1 MEKAKT
7 TPRTAPKQRFLLL
20 KNLNSYFKEQNPGP
34 NGYFKEEKRA
44 LKPEGNTPNARADSS
59 RICYI
64 LYKVIVTQ
72 PAPTLRS
79 RQQESL
85 LQPLQ
90 L

>member
-44 LKPEGNTPNARADSS
+44 LKPEGNTTNARAQLAHLL
-59 RICYI
+59 YI
-64 LYKVIVTQ
+64 I
-72 PAPTLRS
+72 
-79 RQQESL
+79 
-85 LQPLQ
+85 
-90 L
+90 